1 MIRMALAVVILVLAA
16 VLLKTGY
23 LLSQVGITAILYL
36 SILFILNF
44 KISRLSMIVVSVLT
58 IFEFGY
64 NAYLSQVTFGYDD
77 VHKFADAT
85 VSVKRV
91 TDNIQE
97 NADQKILSDCHR
109 FCLFQNGSFLG
120 VLSGSKYL

>member
-1 MIRMALAVVILVLAA
+1 MTCFIFYAYWEKSQKSQLEKMIRMALAAVILVLAA

-23 LLSQVGITAILYL
+23 LLSQVGITAMLYL

-64 NAYLSQVTFGYDD
+64 NASSSS
-77 VHKFADAT
+77 A
-85 VSVKRV
+85 
-91 TDNIQE
+91 
-97 NADQKILSDCHR
+97 
-109 FCLFQNGSFLG
+109 
-120 VLSGSKYL
+120 

>member
-1 MIRMALAVVILVLAA
+1 MIRMALAAVILVLAA

-23 LLSQVGITAILYL
+23 LLSQVGITAMLYL

-44 KISRLSMIVVSVLT
+44 KISRLSMIVVSLLT

-91 TDNIQE
+91 TDNIRKCRS
-97 NADQKILSDCHR
+97 KILSVATDFAYSR
-109 FCLFQNGSFLG
+109 TVPSLVSIR
-120 VLSGSKYL
+120 SKYL

>member
-1 MIRMALAVVILVLAA
+1 
-16 VLLKTGY
+16 
-23 LLSQVGITAILYL
+23 
-36 SILFILNF
+36 
-44 KISRLSMIVVSVLT
+44 MIVVSVLT

-97 NADQKILSDCHR
+97 NADQNSIGLPQILPIPE
-109 FCLFQNGSFLG
+109 QFLPWCPIR
-120 VLSGSKYL
+120 V

>member
-1 MIRMALAVVILVLAA
+1 
-16 VLLKTGY
+16 
-23 LLSQVGITAILYL
+23 
-36 SILFILNF
+36 
-44 KISRLSMIVVSVLT
+44 MIVVSVLT

-97 NADQKILSDCHR
+97 NADQKFYRIATD
-109 FCLFQNGSFLG
+109 FCLFQNSSFLG

>member
-1 MIRMALAVVILVLAA
+1 MIRMALAAVFLVLAA
-16 VLLKTGY
+16 LLLKTGY
-23 LLSQVGITAILYL
+23 LLSQVGITAMLYL

-77 VHKFADAT
+77 V
-85 VSVKRV
+85 
-91 TDNIQE
+91 Q
-97 NADQKILSDCHR
+97 
-109 FCLFQNGSFLG
+109 
-120 VLSGSKYL
+120 

>member
-1 MIRMALAVVILVLAA
+1 
-16 VLLKTGY
+16 
-23 LLSQVGITAILYL
+23 
-36 SILFILNF
+36 
-44 KISRLSMIVVSVLT
+44 MIVVSVLT

-97 NADQKILSDCHR
+97 NADQKFYRIATDFAYSRTVPSLVSYPGLSTLAQVWNVKTKGSLLSWEILCQCGD
-109 FCLFQNGSFLG
+109 
-120 VLSGSKYL
+120 